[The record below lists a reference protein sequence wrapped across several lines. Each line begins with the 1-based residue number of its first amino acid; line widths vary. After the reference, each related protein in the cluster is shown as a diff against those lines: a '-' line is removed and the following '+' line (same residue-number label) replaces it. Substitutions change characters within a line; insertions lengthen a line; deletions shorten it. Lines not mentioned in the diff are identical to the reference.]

1 MQLPE
6 PWNADTTDTERD
18 ERKRQ
23 SSPASFFF
31 SQGQA
36 ICLSA
41 DYFTDDRLVENARGG
56 VAKKHR
62 LRIHL
67 ALFGQLMASFEYML
81 KDFIARAIDV
91 SDILDEKVKTSKW
104 IDIDVARV
112 LGIRTAQYA
121 VGQRA

>member
-36 ICLSA
+36 IKKVIVIA
-41 DYFTDDRLVENARGG
+41 GRLVN
-56 VAKKHR
+56 V
-62 LRIHL
+62 
-67 ALFGQLMASFEYML
+67 
-81 KDFIARAIDV
+81 V
-91 SDILDEKVKTSKW
+91 
-104 IDIDVARV
+104 
-112 LGIRTAQYA
+112 
-121 VGQRA
+121 VG